1 MELLSKY
8 LTSSIAPE
16 YQNQVKKQYSQ
27 HVYNRQ
33 LLIQVFILL
42 SQIIMVFSISTR
54 PGGPFLKPRR
64 TAYFSLYI
72 LLILIT
78 LLILGIKILYRK
90 NIEKNF
96 NIFFKLEYGY
106 MFFLCLWSTAVTL
119 NDQLGGN
126 GLNVFIYMTLI
137 IAVFSVFP
145 IWKIIILFTG
155 NFFLL
160 NILLPYFPVPSGAN
174 HTFNNFMNSL
184 FITIFAIVMA
194 VTFYYSQ
201 MREEYNKIIIQE
213 QLQEIYEINS
223 QLHKEVLTDNLTGVY
238 NRKYLEDIMKNQFE
252 RNQKLQENI
261 ICMMIDIDYFKK
273 YNDTY
278 GHQEGDNCLIAIT
291 KFLKE
296 KAESNN
302 AHIIRYGGE
311 EFLLFL
317 FQKSCQ
323 EGMEFA
329 KELQMEIEKNSFR
342 ESYHL
347 KGNITISIGI
357 YWEHQRKNST
367 IEQYIKFADE
377 ALYEAKEKGRNC
389 VVLSKKK

>member
-27 HVYNRQ
+27 HIYNRQ
-33 LLIQVFILL
+33 LLIQAFILL